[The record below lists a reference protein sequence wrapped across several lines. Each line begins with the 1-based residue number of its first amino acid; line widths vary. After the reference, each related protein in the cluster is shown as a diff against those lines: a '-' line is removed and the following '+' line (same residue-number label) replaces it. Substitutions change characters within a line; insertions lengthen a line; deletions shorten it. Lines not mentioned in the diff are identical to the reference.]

1 MRSDAIAKEIGT
13 LVDHLRAGDDQHIS
27 LTDVAAAT
35 EVLLQ
40 ATQMY
45 FKTIDTSVFA
55 DVRKMSDLIAQ
66 MKSDI
71 ACLQPDD
78 LKEEQ
83 IPRAGMEL
91 DAVVKNTEEATNTI
105 MEAAE
110 EIMAVDFSDKES
122 AETAVSD
129 SCMRIFEACSFQ
141 DITGQRVDKVVK
153 TLTQIEDRLDS
164 MRTDWMDDLGTTDE
178 FVDPNSDIRPDA
190 DLLNGPAL
198 GGEGVNQSEVDA
210 LLNGFTDSNVPAD
223 DQGKS
228 DEPEKAEELA
238 PVAVE
243 QEHSQEAPA
252 ASVEKEVSAIQSDTS
267 PEPSKKK
274 EAVAPEPPKAKKAEP
289 KAEPEVA
296 KKAAPEAA
304 KKAAPEAAKKA
315 APKAAKKAEPEAPK
329 KAAPEKAAEPVSVG
343 AEDEEEKEKN
353 SQADIDALFD

>member
-13 LVDHLRAGDDQHIS
+13 LVDHLRASDEQKIS
-27 LTDVAAAT
+27 LTDIAAAT

-55 DVRKMSDLIAQ
+55 DVRQMSDLISQ
-66 MKSDI
+66 MKTDI
-71 ACLQPDD
+71 AFLRPDD

-110 EIMAVDFSDKES
+110 EIMAVDFSDKDS
-122 AETAVSD
+122 AETAVND

-164 MRTDWMDDLGTTDE
+164 MRTDWMDDLGTAE
-178 FVDPNSDIRPDA
+178 QFVDPNSDTRPDA
-190 DLLNGPAL
+190 DLLHGPAL
-198 GGEGVNQSEVDA
+198 GGEGVDQSEVDA
-210 LLNGFTDSNVPAD
+210 LLNGDTAANTPAD
-223 DQGKS
+223 DQEKS
-228 DEPEKAEELA
+228 AEPEKAEEIA
-238 PVAVE
+238 AVAVE
-243 QEHSQEAPA
+243 QENSQAAPA
-252 ASVEKEVSAIQSDTS
+252 ASPEKEVSSAQSEIS
-267 PEPSKKK
+267 SEPPKKK
-274 EAVAPEPPKAKKAEP
+274 EAVAPELPKAEKAKP
-289 KAEPEVA
+289 KAEPEA
-296 KKAAPEAA
+296 AKKTDPKAPKKAAPEAA
-304 KKAAPEAAKKA
+304 KKA
-315 APKAAKKAEPEAPK
+315 EPGASK

-343 AEDEEEKEKN
+343 AEDEEEKN

>member
-13 LVDHLRAGDDQHIS
+13 LVDHLRASDDQHIS
-27 LTDVAAAT
+27 LTDIAAAT
-35 EVLLQ
+35 EVLFQ

-71 ACLQPDD
+71 AFLQPDD

-110 EIMAVDFSDKES
+110 EIMAVDFSDKDT
-122 AETAVSD
+122 AETVVND

-178 FVDPNSDIRPDA
+178 FVDPNLDTRPDA
-190 DLLNGPAL
+190 DLLHGPAL
-198 GGEGVNQSEVDA
+198 GGEGVDQSEVDA
-210 LLNGFTDSNVPAD
+210 LLNGDTAANTPAD
-223 DQGKS
+223 NQEKS
-228 DEPEKAEELA
+228 AKPEKAEELEPA
-238 PVAVE
+238 AVE
-243 QEHSQEAPA
+243 QENSPAAPA
-252 ASVEKEVSAIQSDTS
+252 ASPEKEVSSVQSETS

-274 EAVAPEPPKAKKAEP
+274 EAVAPEPPNAQKAES
-289 KAEPEVA
+289 KAE
-296 KKAAPEAA
+296 PEAA
-304 KKAAPEAAKKA
+304 KKTEPKAPKKA
-315 APKAAKKAEPEAPK
+315 TPKAAKKAEPDASK

-343 AEDEEEKEKN
+343 AEDEEEKN